1 MQKPL
6 LSLLL
11 LSCFVFSVSHASTG
25 DEVIAKHRE
34 GKFEEA
40 EQIAKQACENNDAK
54 GCFYL
59 GFKLQQELKLEES
72 NKYYE
77 KACGLNFAVGCL
89 SLANNYRQGLGVN
102 RDTEVSLRFYKRACD
117 LGETLACNHIRK

>member
-1 MQKPL
+1 MQNPL
-6 LSLLL
+6 LSLFIFILFCI
-11 LSCFVFSVSHASTG
+11 LSFACLPRVTKLSLSIG
-25 DEVIAKHRE
+25 RE
-34 GKFEEA
+34 KFEEA
-40 EQIAKQACENNDAK
+40 EQIAKQACEKIMTPK

-59 GFKLQQELKLEES
+59 GFKLQQESKPEES

-102 RDTEVSLRFYKRACD
+102 RDPGGKHPVLSKSLRPWRNSS
-117 LGETLACNHIRK
+117 LQSS